1 MPRQFGTLRRLRP
14 LMLAALFAAA
24 PATARA
30 GDFATLHS
38 YGFSAD
44 GSVYAFGQSGIQD
57 GSGFPYA
64 EIFFL
69 DVNEDRFLSPSP
81 VRVRLDDENATLE
94 MAMDEAR
101 GRAASLFETHDPQPD
116 AGQLVFASPAAELA
130 DNPHRARFLPR
141 AIAPSP
147 DRPVELRIET
157 IPLSGPDHCTGFGQT
172 VGYRLVRIATE
183 PGTAAQLVHEDASIP
198 QSRGCPLDYR
208 FSEIRVLQRPD
219 GGFAAVAIIGVEQVG
234 FEGPALR
241 FIANPVPVD

>member
-1 MPRQFGTLRRLRP
+1 MPTHFGSPHRLRS
-14 LMLAALFAAA
+14 LMLAALLAAA

-30 GDFATLHS
+30 GDFATLQS

-69 DVNEDRFLSPSP
+69 DVNEDRFLAPSP
-81 VRVRLDDENATLE
+81 VRVRLDDDSATLD

-101 GRAASLFETHDPQPD
+101 SRAASLFDTHDPQPD
-116 AGQLVFASPAAELA
+116 AGQLVFASPAAELP
-130 DNPHRARFLPR
+130 DDPHRARFLPR
-141 AIAPSP
+141 AMAPSS
-147 DRPVELRIET
+147 DRLVELRIET
-157 IPLSGPDHCTGFGQT
+157 IPLSGPAHCTGFGET
-172 VGYRLVRIATE
+172 VGYRLVRIATK
-183 PGTAAQLVHEDASIP
+183 PGTAAQLVHEDSSIP
-198 QSRGCPLDYR
+198 ESRGCPLDYR
-208 FSEIRVLQRPD
+208 VSEVRVLQRPD

-234 FEGPALR
+234 FEGPDLR